1 MAANYITKDGDT
13 FDILAL
19 KFYNN
24 ENYAVEI
31 MKANPRLR
39 KIIVFDEG
47 INLIIPDI
55 KFEEESTLPPWKK

>member
-13 FDILAL
+13 FD
-19 KFYNN
+19 
-24 ENYAVEI
+24 I